1 MTKDDFTGDKH
12 APMKSP
18 LADIEQRFIKANVG
32 RFPAWIEGYHLT
44 LMTIP
49 LTAGLLVFGYL
60 AATVNVHWLWGSSAM
75 LFLQWFTDSFDGA
88 LGRLRD
94 TGIPKW
100 GFYMDHFLDYLFM
113 SSVFIGWS
121 FFFEGLNNLYVW
133 FMVMAMGSLMVN
145 TFLYFGATGK
155 FKITFVGTGPT
166 ELRLA
171 FIIINVVFIIFGTDF
186 LEDVLLYIMLAYVI
200 GVCVVVYQTQRKIW
214 VLDMQDKQERMAE
227 KKENEG

>member
-1 MTKDDFTGDKH
+1 
-12 APMKSP
+12 
-18 LADIEQRFIKANVG
+18 
-32 RFPAWIEGYHLT
+32 
-44 LMTIP
+44 
-49 LTAGLLVFGYL
+49 
-60 AATVNVHWLWGSSAM
+60 M

-200 GVCVVVYQTQRKIW
+200 GVCVVVFQTQRKIW
-214 VLDMQDKQERMAE
+214 VLDMQDKQERMTGA
-227 KKENEG
+227 KEQG

>member
-1 MTKDDFTGDKH
+1 MTKDDFTGDKK

-18 LADIEQRFIKANVG
+18 LADIEQRFIKANAG

-49 LTAGLLVFGYL
+49 LTIGLVVFGYL
-60 AATVNVHWLWGSSAM
+60 AATRNVHWLWGSSVM

-133 FMVMAMGSLMVN
+133 FMVIAMGSLMVN

-166 ELRLA
+166 ELRLY
-171 FIIINVVFIIFGTDF
+171 FIIINVIFIIFGTDF
-186 LEDVLLYIMLAYVI
+186 LKDILLYIMLAYVI
-200 GVCVVVYQTQRKIW
+200 GVCAVVYQTQRKIW
-214 VLDMQDKQERMAE
+214 VLDMQEKQERMVGT
-227 KKENEG
+227 KENKM